1 MVTLTTM
8 ETNRIDVLKNL
19 VVQNPEDAFARY
31 GLAMEYVKSGAL
43 EQAVSEFRAVLASDP
58 EYAYAY
64 FHGGQTLEK
73 LGLFDEAREMYE
85 NGIEI
90 TRRKGDAKAMSE
102 LQAALD
108 LLPL

>member
-1 MVTLTTM
+1 M
-8 ETNRIDVLKNL
+8 DVLKNL
-19 VVQNPEDAFARY
+19 VSQKPTDAFARY
-31 GLAMEYVKSGAL
+31 GLAMEYVKTGAL
-43 EQAVSEFRAVLASDP
+43 EQAVTEFRAVLANDP

-73 LGLFDEAREMYE
+73 LGLFDDARGMYE
-85 NGIEI
+85 AGIKV
-90 TRRKGDAKAMSE
+90 TQRKGDHKATSE